1 MHIISIYAH
10 AISGMSLACK
20 LSNVRSS
27 AALRC
32 RTSVNVLLCQ
42 LIHEAVRSQTQG
54 DFDQYVLI
62 AMIIYS
68 YDLSNK
74 KAQWPPSPVSDTSGP
89 GDGQEKMGVHT
100 WKLRRSWRLCA
111 TSGARTPKM
120 NMLSSP
126 ISSAISTLA
135 PSMVPMMREPFIA
148 NFMLPV
154 PEASVPAVLMCWL
167 TSEPG
172 HNTDQIVS
180 GFLFWHSS
188 RQAISDRVLSRSH
201 RTTRSSSNPAQ
212 MLLELVRDDDIGS
225 DVLQSTL
232 QLLCPDQCP
241 SSSLP
246 CFTRKDRPLT
256 PNDVLMTHLARHL

>member
-10 AISGMSLACK
+10 AISGMSPARK
-20 LSNVRSS
+20 LSNAQSR

-54 DFDQYVLI
+54 NFHQHVLI
-62 AMIIYS
+62 AMIVYS

-74 KAQWPPSPVSDTSGP
+74 KAKWPPSPVSGTSGP
-89 GDGQEKMGVHT
+89 VDGQEKMGVRT
-100 WKLRRSWRLCA
+100 WKLRRSWRSCP

-126 ISSAISTLA
+126 ISSAISTFA

-172 HNTDQIVS
+172 QCTDQIAS
-180 GFLFWHSS
+180 GFL
-188 RQAISDRVLSRSH
+188 
-201 RTTRSSSNPAQ
+201 
-212 MLLELVRDDDIGS
+212 LL
-225 DVLQSTL
+225 
-232 QLLCPDQCP
+232 
-241 SSSLP
+241 
-246 CFTRKDRPLT
+246 
-256 PNDVLMTHLARHL
+256 A